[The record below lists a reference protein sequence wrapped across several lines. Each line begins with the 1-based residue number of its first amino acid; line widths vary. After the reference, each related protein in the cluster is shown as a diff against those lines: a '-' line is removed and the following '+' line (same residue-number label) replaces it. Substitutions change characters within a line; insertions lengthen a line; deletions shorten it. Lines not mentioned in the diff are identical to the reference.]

1 MFCLEDREL
10 KNTESNAWR
19 EVRGKKNLRLI
30 QKSLKITTNTT
41 KNTTPIVK
49 TTTPSP
55 PPQPLN
61 RNKIQ
66 NKNWG
71 TRVVTSAQGWGV
83 RGGRNETGGWGWG
96 KAGGQGST
104 RPATPRLPP
113 RAVAFIPPLNLSAP
127 ILILLISYL
136 S

>member
-1 MFCLEDREL
+1 LEDREL

-55 PPQPLN
+55 PHSHSIETKFKT
-61 RNKIQ
+61 KI
-66 NKNWG
+66 G
-71 TRVVTSAQGWGV
+71 
-83 RGGRNETGGWGWG
+83 
-96 KAGGQGST
+96 
-104 RPATPRLPP
+104 
-113 RAVAFIPPLNLSAP
+113 AP
-127 ILILLISYL
+127 G
-136 S
+136 